1 MREIDEVSR
10 EGKEGGKEEGEMEGE
25 KDEWMKGGNDNCI
38 GYENKMQWLVRD
50 LWEVRVL
57 ILPSLSGNFFC
68 LWVIC

>member
-1 MREIDEVSR
+1 MIEMRELKEVRR
-10 EGKEGGKEEGEMEGE
+10 EGKEGEMEGE
-25 KDEWMKGGNDNCI
+25 KDEWIKGENGN
-38 GYENKMQWLVRD
+38 GVGSENEMQWLVRD